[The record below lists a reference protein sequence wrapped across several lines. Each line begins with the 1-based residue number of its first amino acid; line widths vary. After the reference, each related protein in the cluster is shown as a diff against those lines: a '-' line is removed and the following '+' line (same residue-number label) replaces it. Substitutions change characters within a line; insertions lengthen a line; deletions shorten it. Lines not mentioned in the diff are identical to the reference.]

1 MTKIILT
8 VLFIGFAGMSV
19 FAQDETRETFNEY
32 QLDSLKYDERN
43 LPPGRFQTLA
53 GQFYPNWEPHLGK
66 GLLQLPKYFQ
76 WKQKLS
82 SKGFDYLIIITP
94 EFQYG
99 NLNSKW
105 HGNTEQD
112 LIMQWRIT
120 ENENSYSKFLFW
132 GANILRLT
140 STTPTQMSEGN
151 GLTVE
156 TIGGADAEVLWMIGT
171 FYFEQAL
178 FKQRLKITAGHLF
191 TNLFLATNKYL
202 IDDRETYINELL
214 NSPAGVQWTSQKSLG
229 IRLQYDAD
237 LFYGII
243 GFQDQKSD
251 PRYPS
256 FSSFAD
262 GKFVYYLE
270 GGFTPNVMTNHS
282 GKYSVTVNYSTAD
295 AQGPEGY
302 GIIINAQQDFSNNL
316 GVFGRFGQSFK
327 RFGTWDNAWA
337 VGLALNK
344 PFGWD
349 YDQIS
354 LAYLQGDPSNPS
366 ITKKDKGFSLY
377 YKVLLTY
384 RTDFTID
391 TQYYFER
398 SIADNGDNRQ
408 AFLIAG
414 RLRFML

>member
-1 MTKIILT
+1 MTKQFLIMSLICF
-8 VLFIGFAGMSV
+8 VGVSV
-19 FAQDETRETFNEY
+19 FAQDETKKIFNEF
-32 QLDSLKYDERN
+32 QLDSITYDVKN
-43 LPPGRFQTLA
+43 LPPGKFQSLTD
-53 GQFYPNWEPHLGK
+53 QFYPNWEPHLGK
-66 GLLQLPKYFQ
+66 GLLPLPKYYQ

-82 SKGFDYLIIITP
+82 SKGFDYLVIITP

-99 NLNSKW
+99 ALNGKW
-105 HGNTEQD
+105 HGNSEQD
-112 LIMQWRIT
+112 LIMNWRIA
-120 ENENSYSKFLFW
+120 ENKNSYSKIMFW

-140 STTPTQMSEGN
+140 STTPTQMSEEN

-178 FKQRLKITAGHLF
+178 FQQRLKLRAGHLF
-191 TNLFLATNKYL
+191 TNITLSINKYL
-202 IDDRETYINELL
+202 IDDRETYINEIL
-214 NSPAGVQWTSQKSLG
+214 NTPAGVQWASQKSLG
-229 IRLQYDAD
+229 MQVQYDGD
-237 LFYGII
+237 LFYGIT

-256 FSSFAD
+256 LSSFAD

-270 GGFTPNVMTNHS
+270 GGFTPNETTNHS
-282 GKYSVTVNYSTAD
+282 GKYSVTLNYNTAD
-295 AQGPEGY
+295 EKGPEGY
-302 GIIINAQQDFSNNL
+302 GIVINAQQDFSNNL
-316 GVFGRFGQSFK
+316 GVYGRYGQSFK

-384 RTDFTID
+384 RLDFTID

-398 SIADNGDNRQ
+398 SLADTGDNGQ
-408 AFLIAG
+408 AFLVAG